1 VNVEADDKAGGGGT
15 LQDEKQ
21 AKELAAQNFI
31 NEDRA
36 LMRFEFLEAIVR
48 IAVQKYKAAAGGD
61 VSSALEVLM
70 EGHVGPFFNHRGDHG
85 GGDAASIVPVSK
97 PNEGEGEGSLSGSIA
112 EGDAVAKAAL
122 LGHATAHSPQSA
134 KKQGQP
140 GDEFPTTSGE
150 GEDGAAEGSGT
161 GDRVK
166 GGNGDSAGP
175 AAPPTAEELARQ
187 SDGTAPL
194 TGRASQVLFV
204 DPNEWRVN
212 TLYRHQVDD
221 LLQSHQRM
229 LDIVYTSYSK

>member
-1 VNVEADDKAGGGGT
+1 VEADDKAAGGGT
-15 LQDEKQ
+15 LQQEKE

-70 EGHVGPFFNHRGDHG
+70 EGHIGPFFNHRGDRG
-85 GGDAASIVPVSK
+85 GGDGASTVPVNN
-97 PNEGEGEGSLSGSIA
+97 PRGGGGGGGGSLSGSIA

-122 LGHATAHSPQSA
+122 LGHAAAHSPQSA
-134 KKQGQP
+134 KKNEVAG
-140 GDEFPTTSGE
+140 EFPTTDTKCVGGSSG
-150 GEDGAAEGSGT
+150 GQG
-161 GDRVK
+161 
-166 GGNGDSAGP
+166 GDSNGAGP

-194 TGRASQVLFV
+194 TGRGSQVLFV

-229 LDIVYTSYSK
+229 LDIVYTTYSK